1 MLNKLA
7 GVLKKKTHGSGGFV
21 EKVSITINLNA
32 RLQPMHR
39 HDIEDC
45 LEGALVKANFGTVSG
60 GGTLQNRDTGEVEG
74 CYIDVEVIFPLE
86 KSIDFLINTMELLG
100 TPKGSAIFLSEQ
112 QVVSFGKRE
121 GMALYLNGTDLP
133 AEIYD
138 GCDSNVI
145 HCELG
150 RALGSKGSIFSYWN
164 GPTETAFYLYGTS
177 YEEMKSLIMP
187 FVTAYPLCQKSR
199 MVQIA

>member
-1 MLNKLA
+1 MLKE
-7 GVLKKKTHGSGGFV
+7 KTHGSGLV
-21 EKVSITINLNA
+21 EKVSLTINLNA

-39 HDIEDC
+39 HDIEDR
-45 LEGALVKANFGTVSG
+45 LEEALVKANFGTVSG

-74 CYIDVEVIFPLE
+74 CYIVVEVIFPLE
-86 KSIDFLINTMELLG
+86 TSVDFLINIMERFG
-100 TPKGSAIFLSEQ
+100 VPKGSTIFLSEQ

-121 GMALYLNGTDLP
+121 GMALYLNGTNLP

-138 GCDSNVI
+138 EYDSNVV
-145 HCELG
+145 HGELG
-150 RALGSKGSIFSYWN
+150 KALGNKGSIFSYWN

-177 YEEMKSLIMP
+177 YEEMKNLIMP
-187 FVTAYPLCQKSR
+187 FVTAYPLCQESR